1 MALLLRSI
9 RKARWSQP
17 PEWCDEGDLG
27 ADALNDLATKD
38 HALSVWQIEQD
49 ESNLERVIAALAA
62 MRDNLS
68 NFDLVL
74 FPEEIVAASGIATN
88 RSEGKSADEEANAR
102 WHCDLRMIS
111 ASKLASLARSI
122 KARGTVRRI
131 PERQV
136 GTLISAGV
144 QDGRIDS
151 ESVSPGIRESLHFAT

>member
-27 ADALNDLATKD
+27 ADALNDLATKG

-62 MRDNLS
+62 MRDHLS

-74 FPEEIVAASGIATN
+74 FPEEVVADTGTATD
-88 RSEGKSADEEANAR
+88 RSDGVSPDHEANGR
-102 WHCDLRMIS
+102 WHRDLRMIS
-111 ASKLASLARSI
+111 ASKLLALARSI
-122 KARGTVRRI
+122 NALGTVRRI

-144 QDGRIDS
+144 QDGRIDI
-151 ESVSPGIRESLHFAT
+151 ESVSPGIRESRHFTI